1 MRNSVL
7 VFLLLLI
14 SPFAARAQAEDNIWA
29 FGYNAALDLNSGSP
43 SSLSGFM
50 TSVSE
55 GTASISDSDG
65 DLLFYSAGQQA
76 WNKDHDLMPNGTGI
90 LGHDGSGTQS
100 TAICK
105 YPGSDSLYYLFTLEN
120 YENITA
126 MATTIG
132 YLRYNI
138 IDMSLDGGLG
148 DVITTEKNVVLDS
161 FMGEKMV
168 VINDDGCGY
177 WLVTYN
183 WETSAYHSYRITE
196 EGIEPPVIS
205 SGASACGIVGEIKI
219 SPDGSKI
226 ANAAYIEGDVEVA
239 SFDISTGAVS
249 DFILL
254 SHMSPYGA
262 GFSPNSQVLYINNG
276 QLYQYDLS
284 GFPDEDEVAASEYTY
299 SSWVSLSAFRLATN
313 GKLYFPSTSTAD
325 IHAINEP
332 DELGAAS
339 DLETSA
345 YTLSSGSAVFGLGAQ
360 IPVNLNIGT
369 GGQTVS
375 VETYA
380 PGLAATGE
388 ASCIRG
394 CAPAWFRISRAEDD
408 MEEDY
413 TVSYS
418 IEGTGVNGTDYEWIP
433 DQVTI
438 PAGSSYADIYIRPQ
452 VLPDLKV
459 LRTVSLK
466 ILDTVGCSNNPIP
479 VTILSDKILILDS
492 IYVSVV
498 PGDTSICKGETVML
512 KAETNYEDYLI
523 WSPDA
528 ALDPSPD
535 VPVVY
540 VRPDASVS
548 YTATINVPWSGCD
561 VEEDISVISISNE
574 TMVVNLDYTAYSDPI
589 CIYDTITLKAN
600 GGYSYTYFNRF
611 NDVLGSDSVLDVIVP
626 DRYYEYIVLALDERG
641 CLDSAV
647 VSVQAEPCC
656 EVLIPNAFSP
666 NGDGVNDRFG
676 VVTDGHPEE
685 FRLEIFNR
693 WGERVFISYKPEDT
707 WDGTYEEG
715 TPADAGVYFYTVKG
729 LCYGGDLFRKRGDL
743 TLVR

>member
-1 MRNSVL
+1 MMILSTCL
-7 VFLLLLI
+7 V
-14 SPFAARAQAEDNIWA
+14 RAQAEDNIWA
-29 FGYNAALDLNSGSP
+29 FGFNVALDLNSGSP
-43 SSLSGFM
+43 VELSGFM
-50 TSVSE
+50 TSANE
-55 GTASISDSDG
+55 GTAAISDADG
-65 DLLFYSAGQQA
+65 NLLFYSAGQQV
-76 WNKDHDLMPNGTGI
+76 WNKDHELMPNGTGI
-90 LGHDGSGTQS
+90 LGHEGSGTQS
-100 TAICK
+100 VVISK

-120 YENITA
+120 YENIPWS
-126 MATTIG
+126 TIG

-148 DVITTEKNVVLDS
+148 DVISTEKNILMDS

-168 VINDDGCGY
+168 VVNDDGCGY

-205 SGASACGIVGEIKI
+205 PGENPCGIIGEIKI

-226 ANAAYIEGDVEVA
+226 VNAGDFESNIEIA
-239 SFDISTGAVS
+239 SFDVSTGEVS
-249 DFILL
+249 DFIVVNQV
-254 SHMSPYGA
+254 MPYGV
-262 GFSPNSQVLYINNG
+262 GFSPNSEVLYINTEG
-276 QLYQYDLS
+276 SQLLQYDLT
-284 GFPDEDEVAASEYTY
+284 GYPVEATVAASEYTV
-299 SSWVSLSAFRLATN
+299 SSSAGISTLRLATN
-313 GKLYFPSTSTAD
+313 GKIYSVNFFTTSIEV
-325 IHAINEP
+325 IHDPN
-332 DELGAAS
+332 ELGAGCDFEA
-339 DLETSA
+339 DALM
-345 YTLSSGSAVFGLGAQ
+345 LSSGSVWIGIGASIAVNQNANMGSDLS
-360 IPVNLNIGT
+360 I
-369 GGQTVS
+369 
-375 VETYA
+375 ETYA

-388 ASCIRG
+388 PSCIRG
-394 CAPAWFRISRAEDD
+394 CASARFRIMRPDTD
-408 MEEDY
+408 LEEEQ
-413 TVSYS
+413 TVHYL

-479 VTILSDKILILDS
+479 LTILSDTVVILDS